1 MFICIMYIYIYYLL
15 PSYIFISIYTYIS
28 ILIYKGFST

>member
-15 PSYIFISIYTYIS
+15 PYYIFISIYTYIS
-28 ILIYKGFST
+28 ILIFKVFIT